1 MCFRTFRRRLEAE
14 ASQLSYIPSLIAAGI
29 CITLAIV
36 VSVTGKSGYYKLLY
50 DLPRGTPPLL
60 FRAFLEG
67 VFYAVLGFSLGAFL
81 FSKRICGCLFYWQ
94 TAFLFVCAIFFSYAR
109 TIAVYQAGTPFFGL
123 LYAVLTVL
131 CLCLLFFTL
140 KENCFL
146 FACFVFFCFLLSFY
160 VLYHTLTIFLLNA

>member
-14 ASQLSYIPSLIAAGI
+14 ASRISYIPSLIAAGI
-29 CITLAIV
+29 CIALAII

-50 DLPRGTPPLL
+50 ALPRGTPSFL
-60 FRAFLEG
+60 FRVFLEG

-81 FSKRICGCLFYWQ
+81 FCKQICGRLFYWQ

-109 TIAVYQAGTPFFGL
+109 TIAVYQAGALFFGL
-123 LYAVLTVL
+123 LYAVLTLL

-146 FACFVFFCFLLSFY
+146 FACCVFACFLLSFFF
-160 VLYHTLTIFLLNA
+160 VYHTLTIFLLNA